1 MDYRAI
7 IFERK
12 DGIAYLTLNRPEV
25 LNARNRQMREELI
38 DAVTAIRADPEVR
51 VVILTGAGERSFS
64 AGRDLKEAA
73 QEKVGVVAARQAKME
88 ISDTEMIARLN
99 KPVIA
104 AINGFALGGG
114 CELALACDIRVAVEG
129 AKVGLP
135 EVSRGMI
142 PGSGGTQRLSRVVG
156 LGKALEL
163 ILTGSVIDA
172 QEACR
177 IGLVNKVVPR
187 GRADGRGRG
196 VRPGHRH
203 QGAGGRGVRQGGGAR
218 GLRDVPGR
226 RPAPGDRPV
235 GAAENHRG
243 HQGRGP
249 GLRREAAA
257 PVARSVTAL
266 RLRSANAKLRSGR
279 TEIGGSLHRSS

>member
-1 MDYRAI
+1 MDHQYQAI
-7 IFERK
+7 LFERK
-12 DGIAYLTLNRPEV
+12 EGIAYVTLNRPEV
-25 LNARNRQMREELI
+25 LNARNRRMREDLI
-38 DAVTAIRADPEVR
+38 HAVTAIRADPEVR

-73 QEKVGVVAARQAKME
+73 QEQVGVVAARQAKME

-129 AKVGLP
+129 ARVGLP

-172 QEACR
+172 EEACR

-187 GRADGRGRG
+187 DGLM
-196 VRPGHRH
+196 
-203 QGAGGRGVRQGGGAR
+203 A
-218 GLRDVPGR
+218 
-226 RPAPGDRPV
+226 
-235 GAAENHRG
+235 AAEEYARAI
-243 HQGRGP
+243 
-249 GLRREAAA
+249 AARA
-257 PVARSVTAL
+257 PVAVVFAKEAVREGYEMSLDDGL
-266 RLRSANAKLRSGR
+266 RLETDLSALLRT
-279 TEIGGSLHRSS
+279 TEDIKEGARAFVEKRAPQWRGQ

>member
-1 MDYRAI
+1 MDHQAI

-12 DGIAYLTLNRPEV
+12 NGIAYVTLNRPEV

-38 DAVTAIRADPEVR
+38 SAVTAIRADPEVR
-51 VVILTGAGERSFS
+51 VMIVTGAGERSFS

-88 ISDTEMIARLN
+88 IGDTELIARLN

-114 CELALACDIRVAVEG
+114 CELALACDIRVAVED
-129 AKVGLP
+129 AKLGLP

-172 QEACR
+172 QEAVR

-187 GRADGRGRG
+187 DQLMAAAEEYAQAIVTKAPLAVIFAKEAVREGYEMSLDDGLRLETDLSALLRTTSD
-196 VRPGHRH
+196 VKE
-203 QGAGGRGVRQGGGAR
+203 GAR
-218 GLRDVPGR
+218 AFVEKR
-226 RPAPGDRPV
+226 APQW
-235 GAAENHRG
+235 RG
-243 HQGRGP
+243 
-249 GLRREAAA
+249 E
-257 PVARSVTAL
+257 
-266 RLRSANAKLRSGR
+266 
-279 TEIGGSLHRSS
+279 

>member
-1 MDYRAI
+1 MDYQAI
-7 IFERK
+7 LFECR

-38 DAVTAIRADPEVR
+38 DAVTTIRSDPEAR

-73 QEKVGVVAARQAKME
+73 QEEVGVVAARQAKME

-163 ILTGSVIDA
+163 ILTGTVIDA
-172 QEACR
+172 EEACR

-187 GRADGRGRG
+187 DQLMAAAEEYAHAIVAKAPLAVVFAKEAVREGYEMSLDDGLRLETDLSALLRTTAD
-196 VRPGHRH
+196 VKE
-203 QGAGGRGVRQGGGAR
+203 GAR
-218 GLRDVPGR
+218 AFVEKR
-226 RPAPGDRPV
+226 APQW
-235 GAAENHRG
+235 RG
-243 HQGRGP
+243 
-249 GLRREAAA
+249 E
-257 PVARSVTAL
+257 
-266 RLRSANAKLRSGR
+266 
-279 TEIGGSLHRSS
+279 